1 MSQALVILGST
12 LVGILI
18 MLPFDLIRRIKTS
31 IKINELNNRIRKL
44 NEELE
49 QIKHSKESLDKKDEV
64 QYDTNKNNEQY
75 VGDILIKRWLSY
87 DKDYTKVKDFVKEL
101 NISETLARILI
112 NRNVETIEDAKVFLN
127 PVIDELHNSFNMKGM
142 EATVC

>member
-1 MSQALVILGST
+1 MQLIVIISMLFALLIAIFAIQNASVITINFLWYEKNMSQALVILGST

-64 QYDTNKNNEQY
+64 QYDTNKNNE
-75 VGDILIKRWLSY
+75 
-87 DKDYTKVKDFVKEL
+87 
-101 NISETLARILI
+101 
-112 NRNVETIEDAKVFLN
+112 
-127 PVIDELHNSFNMKGM
+127 
-142 EATVC
+142 